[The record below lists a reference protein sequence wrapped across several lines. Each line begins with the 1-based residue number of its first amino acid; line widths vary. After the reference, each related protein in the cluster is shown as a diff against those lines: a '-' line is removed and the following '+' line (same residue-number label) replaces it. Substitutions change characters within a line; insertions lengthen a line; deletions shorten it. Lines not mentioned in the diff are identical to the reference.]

1 MVGRKRDGLIIWVQH
16 LKYVRALRRYGHL
29 HYVSKRMKY
38 AVLYCDNEKVE
49 WTINELRQLKCVK
62 NIERSHLQEI
72 KTTYEKKK
80 SKREEKEEAF
90 IY

>member
-1 MVGRKRDGLIIWVQH
+1 M
-16 LKYVRALRRYGHL
+16 RRYGHL

-80 SKREEKEEAF
+80 KKRRERGSFHLLIEYCNFLGRRKCAIPIIVF
-90 IY
+90 